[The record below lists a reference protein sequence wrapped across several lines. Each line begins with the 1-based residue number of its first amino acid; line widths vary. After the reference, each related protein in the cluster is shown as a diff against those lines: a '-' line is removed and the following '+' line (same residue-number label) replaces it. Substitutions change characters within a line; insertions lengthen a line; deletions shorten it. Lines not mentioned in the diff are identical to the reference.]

1 MMEEFVIPINREEL
15 LESVN
20 NNFAIQNVIH
30 FESLSESDISSLI
43 DGI

>member
-15 LESVN
+15 LKSAD
-20 NNFAIQNVIH
+20 NNFAVQNEID